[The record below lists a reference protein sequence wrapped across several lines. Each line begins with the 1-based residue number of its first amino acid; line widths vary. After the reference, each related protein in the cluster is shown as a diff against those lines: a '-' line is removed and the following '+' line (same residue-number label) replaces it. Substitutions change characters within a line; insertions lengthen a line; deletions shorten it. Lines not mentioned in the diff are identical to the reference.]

1 MAAGPRPCYTA
12 VMPDS
17 PTLSPPPFSLVGIDH
32 VVLLVDDMVRAL
44 AFYGDVLGARIGF
57 SYPGL
62 AMEQLWCGVSL
73 IVLIDTSHPDGASAR
88 PPVAGGRN
96 LDHVCLMLSPFEHDA
111 MRRHLEAHGVEIVRE
126 AFHGGARGQS
136 HSFYVL
142 DPFGNKLE
150 LKGPP
155 VYPDGRTATP

>member
-1 MAAGPRPCYTA
+1 MTSAKPTA
-12 VMPDS
+12 
-17 PTLSPPPFSLVGIDH
+17 SPPPFSLVGIDH
-32 VVLLVDDMVRAL
+32 VVLLVTDMQRAL
-44 AFYGDVLGARIGF
+44 DFYREVLGATIGF

-73 IVLIDTSHPDGASAR
+73 IVLVDISAPEADYAR
-88 PPVAGGRN
+88 PAIAGGRN
-96 LDHVCLMLSPFEHDA
+96 MDHVCLMLSPFDHDA
-111 MRRHLEAHGVEIVRE
+111 MRAHLAAHQVPIDRE

-136 HSFYVL
+136 HSFYIL

-155 VYPDGRTATP
+155 VY